1 MRNGITL
8 HMDARMNQRGITSDL
23 VDLAM
28 QHGDWFGDR
37 CQLNQ
42 KAIDRRIAE
51 IDLER
56 KRLLRA
62 RDKGGL
68 MVVEAG
74 GAKITTFAMKKLK
87 GRIGHA

>member
-1 MRNGITL
+1 
-8 HMDARMNQRGITSDL
+8 MNQRGITADL
-23 VDLAM
+23 VELAF
-28 QHGDWFGDR
+28 QHGDWDGDR
-37 CQLNQ
+37 CQLNR

-68 MVVEAG
+68 TVVEAG
-74 GAKITTFAMKKLK
+74 GVRITTFAMAKLK